1 MIECQDTVKI
11 VENGI
16 QTTDTRLRDFL
27 TQTDSAGAYLSV
39 SGRAN
44 GTPSDFWNIYNLPIG
59 ANDDFV
65 MLAKLKVDG
74 SGSAAGLIIN
84 DLNDGDS
91 FGFNGATTDGSTT
104 NVIFGSGA
112 FSGVVRSDFGTHS
125 DNLFYFKVE
134 RKLGTIKF
142 YINEQE
148 VASFANYNVG
158 ISKFTWSPWRA
169 NLKIYDWI
177 VSSPSL
183 LNFYSVSVYDNSAS
197 LIDILY
203 IVFYSFCLQPL

>member
-39 SGRAN
+39 PGRETA
-44 GTPSDFWNIYNLPIG
+44 TPTDSWNIYNLPIG

-84 DLNDGDS
+84 DGDS
-91 FGFNGATTDGSTT
+91 FGFNGWNT
-104 NVIFGSGA
+104 NKIFASGA
-112 FSGVVRSDFGTHS
+112 FSGVVQTNYGTHS
-125 DNLFYFKVE
+125 DNLFYFKVQ

-169 NLKIYDWI
+169 DLKIYEWT
-177 VSSPSL
+177 VTSPSL

-203 IVFYSFCLQPL
+203 IVFYGFCVQPIMTKI